1 MTVYVEKLEYSEIL
15 PKDIVAN
22 LVVDVLT
29 L

>member
-1 MTVYVEKLEYSEIL
+1 MIIYLEKPEYSEIL
-15 PKDIVAN
+15 AKDIVAN